1 MAEEVP
7 LLDPATNREKP
18 SQSIGNMGEVPG
30 DVISEKEAYFVML
43 RNWVNQ
49 ANQSQNAMAYFP
61 YYLMSNYPQLFQAPS
76 NASRPPNPNFL
87 GNNPDFYDSPARN
100 EERINQTGGYEFV
113 IAPMWKRFCAE
124 IVDVMIVLLL
134 KLLITFAIVDLLDI
148 DLKIDFDFDTIRN
161 SIEDDYSQLLSFTSE
176 LVFLEIITK
185 LAVCIYEA
193 AWTAQGNQ
201 ILGGATPGKIIF
213 GLRILH
219 VDAVVPLDVPPLPQN
234 AMVFGANSM
243 KALLYPATNPGFK
256 RALFRA
262 IAKNAMMALLFPM
275 CFIMFFF
282 RNNRTGYDVLT
293 KTIVVEENPAPV
305 FRRR

>member
-1 MAEEVP
+1 MVQPKDDVSHSQKVVSEELV
-7 LLDPATNREKP
+7 DA
-18 SQSIGNMGEVPG
+18 SGEVDIIG
-30 DVISEKEAYFVML
+30 AKDAYFRLL
-43 RNWVNQ
+43 RAWVNQ
-49 ANQSQNAMAYFP
+49 ANQSHNAMVYFP
-61 YYLMSNYPQLFQAPS
+61 YYLMSNYPQLFQPQTPQAPTP
-76 NASRPPNPNFL
+76 RDL
-87 GNNPDFYDSPARN
+87 FYDSPARN
-100 EERINQTGGYEFV
+100 EERINQTGGYEFI
-113 IAPMWKRFCAE
+113 IAPLWKRFCAE
-124 IVDVMIVLLL
+124 IVDVMIVLLI

-193 AWTAQGNQ
+193 AWTAQGYG
-201 ILGGATPGKIIF
+201 ILGGATPGKIMF

-219 VDAVVPLDVPPLPQN
+219 VEAVVPLEALPQVGLN
-234 AMVFGANSM
+234 YGVPM

-262 IAKNAMMALLFPM
+262 VAKNAMMALLFPM

-293 KTIVVEENPAPV
+293 KTIVVEENQAPV

>member
-1 MAEEVP
+1 
-7 LLDPATNREKP
+7 
-18 SQSIGNMGEVPG
+18 
-30 DVISEKEAYFVML
+30 
-43 RNWVNQ
+43 
-49 ANQSQNAMAYFP
+49 
-61 YYLMSNYPQLFQAPS
+61 
-76 NASRPPNPNFL
+76 
-87 GNNPDFYDSPARN
+87 
-100 EERINQTGGYEFV
+100 
-113 IAPMWKRFCAE
+113 
-124 IVDVMIVLLL
+124 MIVFLNSR
-134 KLLITFAIVDLLDI
+134 
-148 DLKIDFDFDTIRN
+148 KIDFDFDTIRN

-193 AWTAQGNQ
+193 AWTAQGHG

-219 VDAVVPLDVPPLPQN
+219 VDAVVPLEALPQPGQGLN
-234 AMVFGANSM
+234 YGNPM

-262 IAKNAMMALLFPM
+262 VAKNAMMALLFPM

-293 KTIVVEENPAPV
+293 KTIVVEENPTPV